1 MYRSPILNLFRVPPR
16 GTLRAAQCVERSDR
30 IAGSV
35 RPRAILAATQRACD
49 EDPVRTKETDRPAAG
64 SRPYNVVVFICET
77 TPTGCPRSRPRVSLS
92 I

>member
-49 EDPVRTKETDRPAAG
+49 EDPVRTEGDRPPGGRVAA
-64 SRPYNVVVFICET
+64 YNVVVFICET